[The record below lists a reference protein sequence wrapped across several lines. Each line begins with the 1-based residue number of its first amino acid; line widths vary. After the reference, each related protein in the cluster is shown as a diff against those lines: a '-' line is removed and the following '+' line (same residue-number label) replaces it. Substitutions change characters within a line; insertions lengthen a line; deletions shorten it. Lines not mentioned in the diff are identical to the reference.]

1 MDGADAYPRDLA
13 MKEPVMAVDP
23 TQFDVR
29 ALRGAFGAFMTGVTV
44 TTTKDVDGT
53 PRGFTANSFTS
64 VSLDPPLLLVCL
76 SKTSSTLATF
86 RGADAFAVNVLAET
100 QQEIA
105 NTFASKVSD
114 RFAQIA
120 WRDGPAGGAPILEG
134 AAAWFDCAPHQMID
148 AGDHVILIG
157 EVKAFDATDANGL
170 GYARGGYF
178 TLGLEQ
184 KAVAAA
190 AGEAHVVVGA
200 IVEHDGKVLLV
211 EDETGGLRPPSTGR
225 DGERGSV
232 ARLKN
237 TLFQMGVDARLGPL
251 YAVYENDKTGVQSI
265 YYRAAASAASADEGR
280 FIALDEIPWSRL
292 PSQPLTDMLSRFEIE
307 HREQRFGVYF
317 SGGEFWQARRAAGDK

>member
-1 MDGADAYPRDLA
+1 MTDG
-13 MKEPVMAVDP
+13 DP
-23 TQFDVR
+23 QIDPR
-29 ALRGAFGAFMTGVTV
+29 ALRDAFGAFMTGVTV
-44 TTTKDVDGT
+44 TTTKDEDGA

-76 SKTSSTLATF
+76 SKTSSNLAAF
-86 RGADAFAVNVLAET
+86 RGAEGFAVNVLAET

-105 NTFASKVSD
+105 NTFASKVAE
-114 RFAQIA
+114 RFATID
-120 WRDGPAGGAPILEG
+120 WRDGPLGAPLIDG
-134 AAAWFDCAPHQMID
+134 SAAWFDCSLRDAID
-148 AGDHVILIG
+148 AGDHVILLG

-170 GYARGGYF
+170 GYARGGFF

-200 IVEHDGKVLLV
+200 IVEHDGKILLL
-211 EDETGGLRPPSTGR
+211 EDETGALRPPATGL
-225 DGERGSV
+225 DGVRGSV

-237 TLFQMGVDARLGPL
+237 RLFEMGVDARLGPL

-265 YYRAAASAASADEGR
+265 YYRAVASAAQTEHGR
-280 FIALDEIPWSRL
+280 FIALGSIPWERL
-292 PSQPLTDMLSRFEIE
+292 PSQPLTDMLRRFETE

-317 SGGEFWQARRAAGDK
+317 SGGEFWQARRVNDAG